1 MSPTSGPVMKLI
13 ALAIFGTT
21 LLVAARAHAEP
32 LLVNCGDEDVMTAGW
47 DSPLTLTYAGE
58 ATGDV
63 SIASQH
69 LAFTVPAS
77 RTEQNGA
84 IDISG
89 FAETTSIMP
98 DHVELLAC
106 AAQSIQPEFKGDADM
121 EAIAI
126 MGCVPQVKPAAEA
139 VKIAATLRLGILP
152 APDGKA
158 ADVILELKRRYVD
171 VKTPAGRDLAIETF
185 PKDCRIATP

>member
-13 ALAIFGTT
+13 ALAAFGAT
-21 LLVAARAHAEP
+21 LLAAAQAHAEP
-32 LLVNCGDEDVMTAGW
+32 VLVRCADEDVMTAGW

-63 SIASQH
+63 TIASEH

-77 RTEQNGA
+77 RTEQSGG

-98 DHVELLAC
+98 DQAELLAC
-106 AAQSIQPEFKGDADM
+106 AAQSIQPEFKDDADM
-121 EAIAI
+121 EAVAI
-126 MGCVPQVKPAAEA
+126 MGCVPKAKPAAQA
-139 VKIAATLRLGILP
+139 VKIVATVRLGILP
-152 APDGKA
+152 AQGSQA

-185 PKDCRIATP
+185 PKDCRITTP